1 MSMGWARRSI
11 SSAVATAALVAALSG
26 CDAAG
31 LLGVA
36 NPQPVQLEGT
46 WTLANDD
53 SSMTLGCGQFRDNT
67 LVRYL
72 TSCDPDRSAVLIES
86 QPAVIKGSLVILRW
100 SVQSDTS
107 IMNIRFEGYASSF
120 DPAIEGLLSIGF
132 DGRDAALTI
141 AARWFPK
148 PAE

>member
-1 MSMGWARRSI
+1 M
-11 SSAVATAALVAALSG
+11 SSAVAAAALLVAALSG

-31 LLGVA
+31 FWGAA
-36 NPQPVQLEGT
+36 NTQPVQLEGT

-107 IMNIRFEGYASSF
+107 IMNIHFEGYASSF
-120 DPAIEGLLSIGF
+120 DPTIEGLLSIGF
-132 DGRDAALTI
+132 DGRDAALTM
-141 AARWFPK
+141 AARWSPA